1 MKNRRFVFVML
12 LMLAMTSGAEEKS
25 RQITVSL
32 NQHDADYAKEN
43 NFPWTIQVS
52 NVITGETVYT
62 GEVNNY
68 NGILD
73 ASQWKS
79 GIYAVKSRIGDSAIV
94 QKIAVK

>member
-43 NFPWTIQVS
+43 NFSWTIQVS
-52 NVITGETVYT
+52 NVITGEIVYI
-62 GEVNNY
+62 GEIKDY
-68 NGILD
+68 NGTLD
-73 ASQWKS
+73 TSQWKS
-79 GIYAVKSRIGDSAIV
+79 GIFAVKSRIGDSVIV

>member
-43 NFPWTIQVS
+43 NLCGKEQDRGLRYCTENRCQIKTAESFEFILLLIIFAPTI
-52 NVITGETVYT
+52 
-62 GEVNNY
+62 
-68 NGILD
+68 
-73 ASQWKS
+73 
-79 GIYAVKSRIGDSAIV
+79 
-94 QKIAVK
+94 